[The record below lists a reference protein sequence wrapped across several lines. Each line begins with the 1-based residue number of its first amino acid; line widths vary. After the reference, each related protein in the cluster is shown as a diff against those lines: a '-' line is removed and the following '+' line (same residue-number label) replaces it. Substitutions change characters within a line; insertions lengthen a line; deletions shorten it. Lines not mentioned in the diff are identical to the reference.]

1 MVNWEKR
8 KRFTA
13 GLSVFSNS
21 MLVLGKFIIGFSMN
35 SVSVISE
42 AVHSGIDLIAAVI
55 AFIAVWQA
63 SKPPDK
69 EHPFGHGKAEPI
81 SGSFEG
87 MLIFVAIVIII
98 YESIKKILTGTEVQQ
113 VYLGMAIMGIS
124 AILNSIVS
132 WQLFRVAKKTD
143 SIALEADALHLSTD
157 ILTSIGVFGGLLII
171 HLTGLHILDPIIA
184 FGVAAVI
191 GRSAF
196 NIIKRSVKD
205 LMDERLSEDE
215 LAKVNRILEEH
226 YGQFVSF
233 HNLRS
238 RKSGANREIDLHLVQ
253 CRNIL
258 LEDAHAV
265 CDHLE
270 EELKNKLGKIT
281 ITIHAEPCELV
292 CVEKNRKCSLFQNI
306 SIGTKRIK
314 KKS

>member
-13 GLSVFSNS
+13 GLSVISNS
-21 MLVLGKFIIGFSMN
+21 LLVLGKFIIGFSMK

-98 YESIKKILTGTEVQQ
+98 YESIKKIITGAEVQKI
-113 VYLGMAIMGIS
+113 YLGLVIMGIS
-124 AILNSIVS
+124 AVLNTIVA

-143 SIALEADALHLSTD
+143 SLALEADAIHLSTD
-157 ILTSIGVFGGLLII
+157 VLTSLGVFGGLFII
-171 HLTGLHILDPIIA
+171 HFTGLHILDPIIA
-184 FGVAAVI
+184 LGVAVVI
-191 GRSAF
+191 GRAAL
-196 NIIKRSVKD
+196 NIIKRSVRN

-215 LAKVNRILEEH
+215 LSIVERILMEH
-226 YGQFVSF
+226 YGQFVNF

-238 RKSGANREIDLHLVQ
+238 RKSGSQREVDLHLVQ
-253 CRNIL
+253 CRHIH

-270 EELKNKLGKIT
+270 EELKSKLGKIN
-281 ITIHAEPCELV
+281 ITIHAEPCELI
-292 CVEKNRKCSLFQNI
+292 CEAKGRKCNLFQNI
-306 SIGTKRIK
+306 PIGTKRIK
-314 KKS
+314 KK